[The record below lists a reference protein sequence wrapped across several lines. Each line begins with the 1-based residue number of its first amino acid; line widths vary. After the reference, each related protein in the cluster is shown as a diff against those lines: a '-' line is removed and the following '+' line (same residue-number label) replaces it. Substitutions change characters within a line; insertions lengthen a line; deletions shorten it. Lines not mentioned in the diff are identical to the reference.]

1 MFLTALERSTNSED
15 DTMQKKIG
23 DRSPQML
30 LSRQECKELEK
41 LLSQPNPPYID
52 DATIRKFL
60 ISRGSNFFSSPDD
73 WSPEELRYCAIDS
86 ARETMRLNMERQA
99 KRRKTLASCRAAKAT

>member
-1 MFLTALERSTNSED
+1 
-15 DTMQKKIG
+15 MQKIG
-23 DRSPQML
+23 DRLPQML

-60 ISRGSNFFSSPDD
+60 ISRGANLSESDD
-73 WSPEELRYCAIDS
+73 FSPEALRYWAIES
-86 ARETMRLNMERQA
+86 SKEFTRLNMERQA
-99 KRRKTLASCRAAKAT
+99 KRRKTLAAHCVGKAT